1 MSQDFL
7 NENAQNPGIK
17 TTASGLQYRVIKKGK
32 GKSPRA
38 TDKVKVH
45 YVGKLINGDEFDS
58 SYNRGKPAQFKV
70 NGVIKGWTEALMM
83 MKKGSKWEIF
93 IPPEL
98 GYGKKGVP
106 GTIPPNAVLIF
117 ELELIKPRASF
128 FGF

>member
-58 SYNRGKPAQFKV
+58 SYKRGKPAVFKV
-70 NGVIKGWTEALMM
+70 NGVIKGWTEALLMM
-83 MKKGSKWEIF
+83 QKGSKWEIF

-98 GYGKKGVP
+98 GYGNKGVP
-106 GTIPPNAVLIF
+106 DVIPSNAVLIF
-117 ELELIKPRASF
+117 ELELIKPRKSL